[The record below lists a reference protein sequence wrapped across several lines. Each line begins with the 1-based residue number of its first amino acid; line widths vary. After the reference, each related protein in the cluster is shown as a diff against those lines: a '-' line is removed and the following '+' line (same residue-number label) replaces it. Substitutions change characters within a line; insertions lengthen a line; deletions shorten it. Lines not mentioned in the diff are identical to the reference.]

1 MEIPIT
7 QADIENVYRIGKFDR
22 NRSRPRPVKLVL
34 FDQTVRDQIF
44 LFKSRLRFSEL
55 YKDVRV
61 NKEEPKDVR
70 IKIAKLRQAGQAAR
84 KMGHKV
90 QTRPGGIIIDGMR
103 YSASN
108 LEDIPAKFM
117 TEVPPSKHQQTHP
130 CPN

>member
-7 QADIENVYRIGKFDR
+7 LADIENVFRIGKFDK
-22 NRSRPRPVKLVL
+22 NRSRPRPIKLVV

-44 LFKSRLRFSEL
+44 FFKSRLRFSEL

-61 NKEEPKDVR
+61 NKEEPKDFR
-70 IKIAKLRQAGQAAR
+70 IKVAKLRQAGQTAR
-84 KMGHKV
+84 KMGHRV
-90 QTRPGGIIIDGMR
+90 ETRPGGIIIDGRR

-117 TEVPPSKHQQTHP
+117 TEA
-130 CPN
+130 N